1 MEQFEQKT
9 VIDKSQLFKQ
19 ASFSKTNEGETTMK
33 IRSSGMILTG
43 LLLSGLTAT
52 LLIQP
57 AHSVPIAQQA
67 APKPSTNYV
76 LFYRG
81 VWVGTYTNVGS
92 QGQVQMYID
101 PSGKLYGSLEAKD
114 GENFAQISG
123 YHRGNAFH
131 MVFTP
136 PPGAINQFGNPSPIE
151 VDATAKWD
159 SSPRR
164 FVINSMTR
172 TGHSQ
177 NYTFERLKQD

>member
-1 MEQFEQKT
+1 MEQFERQT
-9 VIDKSQLFKQ
+9 VIDGSHLFKQ
-19 ASFSKTNEGETTMK
+19 ASFSGTNEGETTMK
-33 IRSSGMILTG
+33 IRNLRMLLAG

-57 AHSVPIAQQA
+57 AHSVPTAQQA

-76 LFYRG
+76 LPYRG

-101 PSGKLYGSLEAKD
+101 PSGQLYGSLQSKE
-114 GENFAQISG
+114 GEHFAQISG
-123 YHRGNAFH
+123 YHRGNVFH

-136 PPGAINQFGNPSPIE
+136 PPGAINQFGNPTPIE
-151 VDATAKWD
+151 VDATAQWD
-159 SSPRR
+159 GSPSR
-164 FVINSMTR
+164 FVIHSMTR

-177 NYTFERLKQD
+177 NYTFERLKPG